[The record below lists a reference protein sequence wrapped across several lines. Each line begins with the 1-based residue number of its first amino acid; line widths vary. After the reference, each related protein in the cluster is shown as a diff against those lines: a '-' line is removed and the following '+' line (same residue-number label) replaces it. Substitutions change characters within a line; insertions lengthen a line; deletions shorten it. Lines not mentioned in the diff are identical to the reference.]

1 MQTAYDDDFASDGDV
16 RAGGLI
22 PPGLRRAISA
32 AVFLVLVAAI
42 GLWAYRL
49 GTRDAAEVPIIRA
62 MEGPA
67 RIQPDDPGGRTAAHQ
82 GLELNNV
89 LAGQP
94 APIPRATSG
103 ADTMA
108 MPVALTEEDGP
119 QGELIL
125 AAPERPIDDPALG
138 ALDFT
143 PDADAPGAVGPAPDL
158 GGTPAASPKDLVAEL
173 LQSEA
178 GAADDAATAATTTAA
193 GPRPLRRPTD
203 LRVARAPAP
212 TTTDAAPSAAAVR
225 EVASV
230 SSGARLVQLGAFDSE
245 DITRAAWAQMVARN
259 GDLLGDKS
267 LYIERTTSN
276 ARVFYRLRVA
286 GFDTTDQTRIT
297 CEQLRSRGIDCIPVT
312 LQ

>member
-1 MQTAYDDDFASDGDV
+1 MQTAYDDDFVSDGDAT
-16 RAGGLI
+16 AGGLI
-22 PPGLRRAISA
+22 PPGLRRALSA
-32 AVFLVLVAAI
+32 AVFLVLVTAI
-42 GLWAYRL
+42 GVWAYRL

-67 RIQPDDPGGRTAAHQ
+67 RIQPDEPGGRTAAHQ

-89 LAGQP
+89 LTGQP
-94 APIPRATSG
+94 APIPRATPGSE
-103 ADTMA
+103 TVVT
-108 MPVALTEEDGP
+108 PVALTDEDGP

-125 AAPERPIDDPALG
+125 AAPERPLDNPALG

-143 PDADAPGAVGPAPDL
+143 PDADAPGMVQPAPDP
-158 GGTPAASPKDLVAEL
+158 GGAPVASPQDLVAEL

-178 GAADDAATAATTTAA
+178 GAAPPAAA
-193 GPRPLRRPTD
+193 GPRPLRRPSD

-212 TTTDAAPSAAAVR
+212 TATDAAPAATPAAAGAG

-230 SSGARLVQLGAFDSE
+230 ASGSRLIQLGAFDSE

-259 GDLLGDKS
+259 GDLLGGKS

-286 GFDTTDQTRIT
+286 GFDSTAQTGQI

>member
-1 MQTAYDDDFASDGDV
+1 MQTAYDDDFASDGDG
-16 RAGGLI
+16 RSGGLI
-22 PPGLRRAISA
+22 PPGLRRAFSA
-32 AVFLVLVAAI
+32 VVFLALVTAV

-94 APIPRATSG
+94 APVPRSTSG
-103 ADTMA
+103 AETVVT
-108 MPVALTEEDGP
+108 PVALTDEDAP

-125 AAPERPIDDPALG
+125 AAPERPLDDPALG

-143 PDADAPGAVGPAPDL
+143 PDADAPGLVQPAPDL
-158 GGTPAASPKDLVAEL
+158 GGAPAASPKDLVAEL

-178 GAADDAATAATTTAA
+178 TVDAVEGSPAAA

-203 LRVARAPAP
+203 LRVARATAP
-212 TTTDAAPSAAAVR
+212 ITTDAAPAATGPR
-225 EVASV
+225 EVTSV
-230 SSGARLVQLGAFDSE
+230 SSGARLIQLGAFDSE
-245 DITRAAWAQMVARN
+245 EITRAAWAQMVARN
-259 GDLLGDKS
+259 GDLLGGKS

-286 GFDTTDQTRIT
+286 GFDSTAQTGQI

>member
-1 MQTAYDDDFASDGDV
+1 
-16 RAGGLI
+16 
-22 PPGLRRAISA
+22 
-32 AVFLVLVAAI
+32 
-42 GLWAYRL
+42 
-49 GTRDAAEVPIIRA
+49 

-94 APIPRATSG
+94 APVPRSTSG
-103 ADTMA
+103 AETVVT
-108 MPVALTEEDGP
+108 PVALTDEDAP

-125 AAPERPIDDPALG
+125 AAPERPLDDPALG

-143 PDADAPGAVGPAPDL
+143 PDADAPGLVQPAPDL
-158 GGTPAASPKDLVAEL
+158 GGAPAASPKDLVAEL

-178 GAADDAATAATTTAA
+178 TADAVEVSPAAA

-203 LRVARAPAP
+203 LRVARATAP
-212 TTTDAAPSAAAVR
+212 ITTDAAPAATGPR
-225 EVASV
+225 EVTSV
-230 SSGARLVQLGAFDSE
+230 SSGARLIQLGAFDSE

-259 GDLLGDKS
+259 GDLLGGKS

-286 GFDTTDQTRIT
+286 GFDSTAQTGQI